1 MSDSIPTITINVAE
15 LYAADETALLA
26 NLPEYERK
34 VVELL
39 PSDTVVDVCLT
50 GGGPIWLY
58 LRIAHALHGL
68 VRVLSYSS
76 PAAGNVIIF
85 NHTS

>member
-1 MSDSIPTITINVAE
+1 MSDSIPTITINVEE
-15 LYAADETALLA
+15 LYAVDETALLA
-26 NLPEYERK
+26 HLLEYERK
-34 VVELL
+34 AVALL

-76 PAAGNVIIF
+76 PAAGKVIIF

>member
-1 MSDSIPTITINVAE
+1 MQNTVPTITINIEE
-15 LYAADETALLA
+15 LYAVDETALLA
-26 NLPEYERK
+26 HLLEYERK
-34 VVELL
+34 AVALL

-76 PAAGNVIIF
+76 PAAGKVIIF

>member
-1 MSDSIPTITINVAE
+1 MSDNIPTITINVEE
-15 LYAADETALLA
+15 LYAVDETALLA
-26 NLPEYERK
+26 HLSEYERK
-34 VVELL
+34 AVSQL

-76 PAAGNVIIF
+76 PAAGKVMIF

>member
-1 MSDSIPTITINVAE
+1 MTNSVPTITINVAE

-26 NLPEYERK
+26 HLPEYERK
-34 VVELL
+34 AVEQL
-39 PSDTVVDVCLT
+39 PKDTIVDVCLT

-76 PAAGNVIIF
+76 PAAGKVIIF
-85 NHTS
+85 NQTS